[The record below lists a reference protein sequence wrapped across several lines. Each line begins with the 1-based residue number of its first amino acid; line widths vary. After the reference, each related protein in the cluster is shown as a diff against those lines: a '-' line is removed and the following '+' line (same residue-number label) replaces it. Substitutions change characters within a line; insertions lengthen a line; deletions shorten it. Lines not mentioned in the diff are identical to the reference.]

1 MLSNRFLSLSLIY
14 NIRVFRPVSEA
25 MSSKA
30 TAAVPKIEYLQLK
43 DGKTLAYEKLLS
55 SKSNSKTVIYVPGFQ
70 SGKDGTKVSY
80 LREFCI
86 EHDFSFIR

>member
-14 NIRVFRPVSEA
+14 NIRIFRPVSEA

-30 TAAVPKIEYLQLK
+30 TAAVKIEYLQLK

-70 SGKDGTKVSY
+70 SGKDGAKVSY
-80 LREFCI
+80 LRQFCL